1 MCNDVHQ
8 FVLTCLDCQLTKYE
22 AKKPTGLLFPL
33 PISSWPW
40 EDLSLEFIVGL
51 PPYHGNTIILVVVD
65 RFPKGIDLGILSANY
80 TTLTVAL
87 LFMEIVGKYHRMP
100 KSLVSDRDPLFVSM
114 FWKELFRLSETK
126 LRISS
131 SYHPQSDGQIEVLN
145 KVVEQYLRAF
155 VHTKPKS

>member
-1 MCNDVHQ
+1 MCNDVRQ

-33 PISSWPW
+33 PIPSWPW

-51 PPYHGNTIILVVVD
+51 PPYHGNTIIMVVVD
-65 RFPKGIDLGILSANY
+65 RFPKGIDLGILPANY

-87 LFMEIVGKYHRMP
+87 LFMEIVGKYHGMP
-100 KSLVSDRDPLFVSM
+100 KSLVSDRDSLFVSM

-131 SYHPQSDGQIEVLN
+131 AYHPQSDGQIEVLN